1 MPALCPTGDICLTM
15 PQQRIALISLG
26 CPKNLVDSEVMLGLL
41 DSAGYQIVEDVEQ
54 ADIAICNTCAFIEPA
69 QEEAIEALLDL
80 AEMKATGG
88 LSAIVCTGCL
98 PQRHGPRLAEE
109 LSEVDVFVQIGA
121 EPRIVEAVWA
131 AAAGERAFF
140 EGEQS
145 YALSADMPRW
155 RSAPDWLTY
164 IRIADGC
171 NHHCTY
177 CTIPDIRGAYRSRAP
192 EDIMIEYERL
202 VSEGVREISL
212 VAQDTTAYGRDLR
225 PRTDLPSLL
234 GRMAAVDFDGW
245 VRLLYTYPSEVT
257 PALLDAMAGFQA
269 MVPYIDVPLQHA
281 SRRVL
286 RAMGRAGD
294 AESYLELVASARNAM
309 PDIAIRT
316 TFIVGFPGETED
328 EFEELLEFVGA
339 AGLDRLS
346 AFVYCP
352 EPGTPAADLPGQV
365 DLALARDRLDALMRA
380 QEALSL
386 RRNQEFVGRRLRVL
400 IERKAPDRDIWFGRS
415 YRDAPEIDCEVK
427 VDAVECGPCPQL
439 GEFMDV
445 EVTRAEVHDLN
456 AVPV

>member
-1 MPALCPTGDICLTM
+1 MPEL
-15 PQQRIALISLG
+15 RIALISLG

-41 DSAGYQIVEDVEQ
+41 DRAGYEIVEDVEQ

-80 AEMKATGG
+80 AEMKAAGS
-88 LSAIVCTGCL
+88 LSAVVCAGCL
-98 PQRHGPRLAEE
+98 PQRHGPQLAEE

-121 EPRIVEAVWA
+121 EPRIVEAVRV
-131 AAAGERAFF
+131 AAAGQRAFF
-140 EGEQS
+140 EGDQS

-171 NHHCTY
+171 DHRCTY
-177 CTIPDIRGAYRSRAP
+177 CTIPDIRGAYRSRTPA
-192 EDIMIEYERL
+192 DIMIEYERL
-202 VSEGVREISL
+202 VGEGVREISL
-212 VAQDTTAYGRDLR
+212 VAQDTTAYGHDLR
-225 PRTDLPSLL
+225 PRSDLPALL
-234 GRMAAVDFDGW
+234 RRMSQVDFDGW
-245 VRLLYTYPSEVT
+245 VRLLYTYPSEVN
-257 PALLDAMAGFQA
+257 AELLEAMAAFAA

-281 SRRVL
+281 SGRVL

-294 AESYLELVASARNAM
+294 AESYLRLLASARAVM

-328 EFEELLEFVGA
+328 EFEELLQFIGA
-339 AGLDRLS
+339 AELDRLS

-352 EPGTPAADLPGQV
+352 EPGTPAADLPDQV
-365 DLALARDRLDALMRA
+365 DFALARDRLDALMRT

-386 RRNQEFVGRRLRVL
+386 KENQAFVGRRLRAL
-400 IERKAPDRDIWFGRS
+400 IERKAPECDIWFGRS

-427 VDAVECGPCPQL
+427 VDAAGCNAQPQL
-439 GEFMDV
+439 GEFIDV